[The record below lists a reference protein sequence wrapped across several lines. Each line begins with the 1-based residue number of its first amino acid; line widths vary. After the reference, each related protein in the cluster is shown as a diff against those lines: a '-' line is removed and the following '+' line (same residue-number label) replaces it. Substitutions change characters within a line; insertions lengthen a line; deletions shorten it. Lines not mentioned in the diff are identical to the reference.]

1 MGLTCLKEYKLSC
14 WREDQQMEVTF
25 PKKSFPCYMGFQLP
39 VPALA
44 ADKVFRLRGSGRLL
58 WNLSET
64 DW

>member
-1 MGLTCLKEYKLSC
+1 MGLTCLKENKLLLEGGSANGSY
-14 WREDQQMEVTF
+14 F
-25 PKKSFPCYMGFQLP
+25 SKKSFPCYMGFQLP